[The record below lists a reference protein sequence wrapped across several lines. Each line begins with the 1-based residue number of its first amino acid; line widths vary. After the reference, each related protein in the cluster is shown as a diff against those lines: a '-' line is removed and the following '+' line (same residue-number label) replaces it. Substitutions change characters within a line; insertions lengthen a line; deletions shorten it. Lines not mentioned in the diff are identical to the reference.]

1 VTKKIEDLVTFL
13 VDVEWLRQHLDE
25 RARQKALDQRL
36 RVVDVRP
43 PLEQFRSGYPWGHIP
58 GAVYLN
64 MQRLFTVVDGVPG
77 KLVPQATGEAVLG
90 RLGLSR
96 DDHVVIYDDSGGP
109 LAALLAWLLDYWG
122 QARVSLL
129 DGGWQAWLENDG
141 EVTTEEP
148 VITPTEYRARPDE
161 SKLATAEWIAAH
173 LGHPGVVLI
182 DTRTSQEFQRGHL
195 PGAINL
201 PWEGNVSPGI
211 VQRYRSGTALHRQFA
226 EAGITPDKEVVV
238 YCETGARS
246 AHTYWALRLAGYP
259 RVRNYEGSW
268 AEWSRRALEKPE
280 TVAGVSQAVVG
291 PCGLPAPSAGPVAA
305 AEPTTASAGRV
316 TRDQILAQ
324 ARARVPELDVHEVK
338 RRLDA
343 GEKLTVVDIRER
355 DEWVQGHV
363 PDARFV
369 PRGFLELRIEEIQ
382 PNRDAPIVVYCAG
395 GVRSLLGARDL
406 QAMGYTN
413 VFSMRG
419 GFNQWKNNGLPFVV
433 PRILNDEQRTR
444 YSRHIIIPEIG
455 EAGQLKLLEAKALL
469 IGAGGLGS
477 PAALYLAAAGV
488 GTIGIVDFDAVDLSN
503 LQRQIL
509 HGQSDIGRPKVE
521 SAADRL
527 REINPDVKVVPH
539 QVLLDSSNALDII
552 GQYDIVLNGSDNFPT
567 RYLVN
572 DACVLLRKPLV
583 DASIFIFEGQ
593 VTVFDPAR
601 GGPCYRCLYPDPP
614 PPGEVPSCAEA
625 GVLGVLP
632 GIVGS
637 VQAIEAIKYILQIG
651 ELLVGRLLMFD
662 GLDMTF
668 RTLKVQRDKACP
680 VCGDHPTVTHLI
692 DYDQFC
698 GLPSR
703 HAVVEGNRHSV
714 NAPVR

>member
-1 VTKKIEDLVTFL
+1 MSERQGLAFL
-13 VDVEWLRQHLDE
+13 VDAEWLQEHLSDPG
-25 RARQKALDQRL
+25 L

-43 PLEQFRSGYPWGHIP
+43 TLEQFQSGYPWGHIP
-58 GAVYLN
+58 GAVSLDVR
-64 MQRLFTVVDGVPG
+64 RLFTVVDGIPG
-77 KLVPQATGEAVLG
+77 KLVPQAAGEAVLG
-90 RLGLSR
+90 ELGLSR
-96 DDHVVIYDDSGGP
+96 EDFVVVYDEAGGP
-109 LAALLAWLLDYWG
+109 LAALFAWLLDYWG
-122 QARVSLL
+122 QAHVSLL
-129 DGGWQAWLENDG
+129 DGGWQAWLEAGG

-148 VITPTEYRARPDE
+148 VVRPTAYRAQPDE
-161 SKLATAEWIAAH
+161 SKLATIEWITAH
-173 LGHPGVVLI
+173 LGHPAVVLV
-182 DTRTSQEFQRGHL
+182 DTRTPPEYRRGHL

-201 PWEGNVSPGI
+201 PWEENVVLGDS
-211 VQRYRSGTALHRQFA
+211 QRYRAPAALRHRFV

-246 AHTYWALRLAGYP
+246 AHTYWALRLAGYE

-268 AEWSRRALEKPE
+268 AEWSRRAPQKPE
-280 TVAGVSQAVVG
+280 VAAGAAQAAVG
-291 PCGLPAPSAGPVAA
+291 PCGLPAVA
-305 AEPTTASAGRV
+305 AEPAPASEPAAPPTGRV
-316 TRDQILAQ
+316 TRDQLLAQ
-324 ARARVPELDVHEVK
+324 ARARVPELDVHEVQ

-343 GEKLTVVDIRER
+343 GEKLTIVDIRER

-363 PDARFV
+363 PGARFV

-382 PNRDAPIVVYCAG
+382 PDRDAPIVVYCAG

-406 QAMGYTN
+406 KAMGYTN

-419 GFNQWKNNGLPFVV
+419 GFNQWKNSGLPFVV
-433 PRILNDEQRTR
+433 PRVLSDEQRTR
-444 YSRHIIIPEIG
+444 YSRHILIPEVG
-455 EAGQLKLLEAKALL
+455 EAGQLKLLESKVLL

-509 HGQSDIGRPKVE
+509 HGHSDIGRPKVE
-521 SAADRL
+521 SAVDRL

-539 QVLLDSSNALDII
+539 RVLLDSSNALDII

-572 DACVLLRKPLV
+572 DACVLLKKPLV

-593 VTVFDPAR
+593 VAVYDPAR

-632 GIVGS
+632 GIIGS
-637 VQAIEAIKYILQIG
+637 IQAIEAIKYILQIG
-651 ELLVGRLLMFD
+651 EPLVGRLLMFD
-662 GLDMTF
+662 ALEMTF
-668 RTLKVQRDKACP
+668 RTLRIQRDRDCP
-680 VCGDHPTVTHLI
+680 VCGDQPTVMELI
-692 DYDQFC
+692 DYEQFC
-698 GLPSR
+698 GLPPRQS
-703 HAVVEGNRHSV
+703 AVAGNGHRVEEL
-714 NAPVR
+714 VR